1 LTSIPQ
7 TSAASSG
14 VLPNDAAQPVHYQ
27 DDEVPEPPEETSEDD
42 SPVPTGSPA
51 TTIPEPA
58 PPVPLAKEKGPRMR
72 YEEVI
77 YKDEH
82 GNVIPKAELEKLL
95 AEQGE
100 NVEFRTVYETQT
112 KILRPGE
119 EPPKGARV
127 VGNVGGGG
135 EVPEYP
141 VGQNPETE
149 EKKGGEKKAYRTG
162 K

>member
-1 LTSIPQ
+1 
-7 TSAASSG
+7 
-14 VLPNDAAQPVHYQ
+14 
-27 DDEVPEPPEETSEDD
+27 
-42 SPVPTGSPA
+42 
-51 TTIPEPA
+51 
-58 PPVPLAKEKGPRMR
+58 MR

-82 GNVIPKAELEKLL
+82 GNVIPKEELEKLL
-95 AEQGE
+95 SEQGE

-127 VGNVGGGG
+127 VAPAAG

-149 EKKGGEKKAYRTG
+149 EKGGEKKAYRTG
-162 K
+162 

>member
-1 LTSIPQ
+1 LTSIAQ

-14 VLPNDAAQPVHYQ
+14 VLPNDAALPVHYQ
-27 DDEVPEPPEETSEDD
+27 DDEVPEPPEETSEEDGD
-42 SPVPTGSPA
+42 TSDHPTGEPA
-51 TTIPEPA
+51 TTAPEPA
-58 PPVPLAKEKGPRMR
+58 PPGPLAKEKGPRMR

-82 GNVIPKAELEKLL
+82 GNIIPKEELERLL
-95 AEQGE
+95 SEQGE

-127 VGNVGGGG
+127 VGNAGAGG

-149 EKKGGEKKAYRTG
+149 EKKAYRTG
-162 K
+162 

>member
-1 LTSIPQ
+1 LTSIAQ
-7 TSAASSG
+7 ISAASSG
-14 VLPNDAAQPVHYQ
+14 VLPVDAALPVHYQ
-27 DDEVPEPPEETSEDD
+27 DDEVPEPPEETSEEEYPEQPL
-42 SPVPTGSPA
+42 SEAA
-51 TTIPEPA
+51 TTTHEPD
-58 PPVPLAKEKGPRMR
+58 PPLLPAKDNKAPRMR
-72 YEEVI
+72 YEEVV

-82 GNVIPKAELEKLL
+82 GNIIPKEDLEKLL
-95 AEQGE
+95 SEQGD

-127 VGNVGGGG
+127 VAPAGG

-149 EKKGGEKKAYRTG
+149 EKGGEKKAYRTG
-162 K
+162 